1 MFSSVSLFL
10 LIFLLGQLGV
20 EKSDFIVVGLEEYG
34 VLKEGSHVHRSLVSY
49 DVVVAGGARFVGA
62 EVGRASERHTVMPLF
77 LLSGGRLLR
86 AAFL

>member
-1 MFSSVSLFL
+1 MRRLLL

-34 VLKEGSHVHRSLVSY
+34 VLKEGSHVHGSLVSY
-49 DVVVAGGARFVGA
+49 VVVAGGARFVGA
-62 EVGRASERHTVMPLF
+62 EVGRASKRHTVMPLF